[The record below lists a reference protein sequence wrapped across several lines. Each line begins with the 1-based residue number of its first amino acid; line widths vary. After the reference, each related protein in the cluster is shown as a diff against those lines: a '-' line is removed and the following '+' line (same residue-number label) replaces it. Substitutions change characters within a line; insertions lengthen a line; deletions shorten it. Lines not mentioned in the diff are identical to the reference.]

1 MPQFV
6 RDVLAMWAYR
16 FVGGAIILTLVAITH
31 GR

>member
-1 MPQFV
+1 MPEFV
-6 RDVLAMWAYR
+6 RNVLTLWAYR